1 MLDKIL
7 ALPVARL
14 HLDDSTSLTGRHKSL
29 NLWRKT
35 LRQANAE
42 MLLARQQQGKQ
53 PISRIP
59 AIQHQQIVRAQ
70 MLKLA
75 GIPATP
81 AMLGLLERR
90 KLGEAQAKQCGE
102 MLLANAAQL
111 EQEMGQCKGL

>member
-1 MLDKIL
+1 MGLQYSEGAVYLQNAQGEDVGRGFL
-7 ALPVARL
+7 E
-14 HLDDSTSLTGRHKSL
+14 STGY
-29 NLWRKT
+29 
-35 LRQANAE
+35 AD
-42 MLLARQQQGKQ
+42 G
-53 PISRIP
+53 
-59 AIQHQQIVRAQ
+59 RAQ

>member
-14 HLDDSTSLTGRHKSL
+14 HLDDSTNLTRCHKSL

-35 LRQANAE
+35 LWQTNAE

-59 AIQHQQIVRAQ
+59 AIQHQQIVGAQ
-70 MLKLA
+70 MLKLFDQHA
-75 GIPATP
+75 AFITGVGSQT
-81 AMLGLLERR
+81 GVQN
-90 KLGEAQAKQCGE
+90 QA
-102 MLLANAAQL
+102 
-111 EQEMGQCKGL
+111 